1 VVALPVL
8 SFMSETIEL
17 TTLPSTALERHPA
30 GGVSPGM
37 MIALRDVTVRRGP
50 NDVLRD
56 FSLDIHAGAITAV
69 VGRSGVGKTTLI
81 CLLNGL
87 LHPLS
92 GTVAVAG
99 VGPLDSTAA
108 LREHRCRTGTVFQD
122 HALIDRLPALDNVLL
137 GLAER
142 RHPLSPL
149 RWPDEMLLRAAQALE
164 EVGLLHRA
172 ATRVSQLSGGERQR
186 VGIARALVRRP
197 RLLLAD
203 EPFASVDRTLV
214 RQLSEELLAA
224 VARAGL
230 TVVIVL
236 HQIETALILADR
248 IVGLSAGRV
257 AYDGPA
263 ADFDAAAQALVF
275 GEDPDPR
282 AGEVRAK

>member
-1 VVALPVL
+1 
-8 SFMSETIEL
+8 MSETIEL
-17 TTLPSTALERHPA
+17 TALPAAALERPPA
-30 GGVSPGM
+30 GRVSPGM
-37 MIALRDVTVRRGP
+37 MIALQDVTVRRGP
-50 NDVLRD
+50 NDVLHGI
-56 FSLDIHAGAITAV
+56 SLDIHAGAITAV
-69 VGRSGVGKTTLI
+69 VGPSGVGKTTLI

-87 LHPLS
+87 LRPLS

-99 VGPLDSTAA
+99 VGALDNTAA

-149 RWPDEMLLRAAQALE
+149 RWPEEMVLRAAQALE

-172 ATRVSQLSGGERQR
+172 GTRVSQLSGGERQR

-197 RLLLAD
+197 QLLLAD

-214 RQLSEELLAA
+214 RQLSQELLAT

-230 TVVIVL
+230 SVVIVL
-236 HQIETALILADR
+236 HQIEIALAIADR
-248 IVGLSAGRV
+248 IVGLSAGRI

-263 ADFDAAAQALVF
+263 ADFDADAQALVF
-275 GEDPDPR
+275 GAPPGGAVTESLS
-282 AGEVRAK
+282 AK

>member
-1 VVALPVL
+1 
-8 SFMSETIEL
+8 MSDTFEL
-17 TTLPSTALERHPA
+17 AALPSTALEEHPS
-30 GGVSPGM
+30 GGVSPGT
-37 MIALRDVTVRRGP
+37 MIALQDVTVRRGS
-50 NDVLRD
+50 NDVLHGV
-56 FSLDIHAGAITAV
+56 SLDIHAGAITAV
-69 VGRSGVGKTTLI
+69 VGRSGVGKTTLVS
-81 CLLNGL
+81 LLNGL
-87 LHPLS
+87 LRPIS
-92 GTVAVAG
+92 GTIAVAG
-99 VGPLDSTAA
+99 VGPLDSPAA

-149 RWPDEMLLRAAQALE
+149 RWPEAMVLSAARALE

-172 ATRVSQLSGGERQR
+172 TTRVSQLSGGERQR

-214 RQLSEELLAA
+214 RQLSEELLGA

-236 HQIETALILADR
+236 HQIETAIALADR

-263 ADFDAAAQALVF
+263 KAFDAAAQELVF
-275 GEDPDPR
+275 GAEPETKP
-282 AGEVRAK
+282 

>member
-1 VVALPVL
+1 
-8 SFMSETIEL
+8 MSDTIEL
-17 TTLPSTALERHPA
+17 TALPSAALERHPA
-30 GGVSPGM
+30 GRVPPGM
-37 MIALRDVTVRRGP
+37 MIALRNVTVQRGA
-50 NDVLRD
+50 NEVLHD
-56 FSLDIHAGAITAV
+56 LSLDIHAGAVTAV

-87 LHPLS
+87 LRPVS
-92 GTVAVAG
+92 GTIGVAG

-122 HALIDRLPALDNVLL
+122 HALIDRLPALDNVVL

-149 RWPDEMLLRAAQALE
+149 RWPEEMLRKAAQALD

-186 VGIARALVRRP
+186 VGFARALVRRP
-197 RLLLAD
+197 TLLLAD

-214 RQLSEELLAA
+214 RQLSEELLSS

-236 HQIETALILADR
+236 HQIETALAIADR
-248 IVGLSAGRV
+248 IVGLSAGRI
-257 AYDGPA
+257 AYDGPPA
-263 ADFDAAAQALVF
+263 EFDAAAQALVF
-275 GEDPDPR
+275 GADSPNGGDSPGP
-282 AGEVRAK
+282 A